1 MIDVL
6 ASTDLHQSIT
16 WRGKVTTRFVTLV
29 KYSDPH
35 QEFLFNGD
43 RVYTIYFRIVYGGE
57 GGGGRGKIFIK
68 RLWLW
73 LASLTFSG
81 VLIHLPSNILLPRE
95 SSKRLKCCAAH
106 SVSSAAQQYELAL
119 LYAYSLILGAGASS
133 RGLQC
138 AIDAFAA
145 VLKETRNPSAAAVA
159 DVGSNIDTRLDFS
172 LHTHEPT
179 WWIVCLYKSTTV
191 LLVEQF
197 VGPAKKKFLFFLL
210 SMIWTSR
217 SNCGKRLSGK
227 RRGDDK
233 KE

>member
-1 MIDVL
+1 MV
-6 ASTDLHQSIT
+6 TVSI
-16 WRGKVTTRFVTLV
+16 L
-29 KYSDPH
+29 
-35 QEFLFNGD
+35 
-43 RVYTIYFRIVYGGE
+43 YTSAFYMVER